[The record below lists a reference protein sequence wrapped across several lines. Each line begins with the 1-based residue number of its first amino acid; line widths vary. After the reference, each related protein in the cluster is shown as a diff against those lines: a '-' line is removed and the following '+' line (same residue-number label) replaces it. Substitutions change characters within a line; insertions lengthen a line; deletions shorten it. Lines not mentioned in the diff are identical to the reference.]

1 MQISINICNILYNSV
16 DCFGLIDEN
25 CGLLYNIHRHFTTE
39 GEHSALETKISRYLH
54 TEAVKPEHRLTRNSS
69 ALYLL
74 LILCVFGCM
83 ALSSWLSAIIRVARL
98 TVQIILYLVVIGGG
112 YLVYRRFLVGY
123 QYTVTSEEL
132 IVDQLIGGRQK
143 KLLSVPLQN
152 IIRCGKPEQLKNTKT
167 ENAYLGKKADSLMVL
182 YERDQRLHALYVS
195 GSETLRTILTEQTDG
210 ERATVNAD

>member
-1 MQISINICNILYNSV
+1 MQISMNIYSKLDNSA

-25 CGLLYNIHRHFTTE
+25 CGLLYNMHGHITTE
-39 GEHSALETKISRYLH
+39 GDHSALETKISRYLH

-69 ALYLL
+69 ALYLI

-132 IVDQLIGGRQK
+132 IVEQLIGGRQK

-152 IIRCGKPEQLKNTKT
+152 IIRCGKPERLKNTKT
-167 ENAYLGKKADSLMVL
+167 ENAYLGKKADSLMIL
-182 YERDQRLHALYVS
+182 YEQDRKLHALYIS
-195 GSETLRTILTEQTDG
+195 GSEMLRTTLAEQIDG